1 MMNEEKLQFLQAFV
15 LNTKEAK
22 ELFRYY
28 QSVIMSRTHNTADIS
43 AYGVLPDP
51 NGLNSIRDMA
61 VLEFIQNYLLDFTTT
76 PDIEKGEN
84 DDE

>member
-1 MMNEEKLQFLQAFV
+1 MMNEERLQFLQAFV

-22 ELFRYY
+22 ELFKYY
-28 QSVIMSRTHNTADIS
+28 QSVIMARTHSSADIS
-43 AYGVLPDP
+43 GYGILPDP

-61 VLEFIQNYLLDFTTT
+61 VLEFIHNYLIDFTMT
-76 PDIEKGEN
+76 PVSEKGEN